1 MENYSSLHSTN
12 SLNGMTNLSEILN
25 NYSSKINEKIS
36 KCNKIDVEELKLF
49 CDKIIHESEKYNLN
63 LENWYD
69 SNFHEDVAKLHQNLL
84 IFDNKIKLFNISNAV
99 VIN

>member
-1 MENYSSLHSTN
+1 MENYSSIHLM
-12 SLNGMTNLSEILN
+12 NGVINFGELFN
-25 NYSSKINEKIS
+25 NYSSMINERIS

-49 CDKIIHESEKYNLN
+49 CDKMIIESQKYNTN

-69 SNFHEDVAKLHQNLL
+69 SNYHEDVNKLHQNLL
-84 IFDNKIKLFNISNAV
+84 AFDNKIKLYNISNAI